1 MQSAARMEP
10 SLAQHTQPG
19 SPGGCSP
26 LLVVP
31 RGELPAGQGC
41 LLGAAGLLALILGPS
56 RAPPLAQSQ
65 QPPKAVQPAGSHHPV
80 PGARRMCPVPL
91 RPSASSQASRTLR
104 SRASPRKAP
113 CSLPS
118 STAAVTN
125 TPPSLPRPSEPVL
138 CLLSPI
144 RRCRAGN
151 TLRSPPA
158 ARPPPCLPRGPWLW
172 ITAACLALRA
182 RSMSRGHLQKGAAAT
197 QGCLHV
203 EQNSLLPS
211 KVGME
216 IN

>member
-56 RAPPLAQSQ
+56 RAQLLAQSQ
-65 QPPKAVQPAGSHHPV
+65 QPPRAVQPAGSHHPV

-158 ARPPPCLPRGPWLW
+158 ARPPPVPAEGTVAADHCCLLSSACPVDVPRSPAEGSSRHAGLP
-172 ITAACLALRA
+172 A
-182 RSMSRGHLQKGAAAT
+182 RGA
-197 QGCLHV
+197 
-203 EQNSLLPS
+203 EQPPAEQSGDGN
-211 KVGME
+211 
-216 IN
+216 

>member
-56 RAPPLAQSQ
+56 RAQPLAQSQ
-65 QPPKAVQPAGSHHPV
+65 QPPRAVQPAGSHHPV

-104 SRASPRKAP
+104 SPASPRKAP

-144 RRCRAGN
+144 RPCRAGN

-158 ARPPPCLPRGPWLW
+158 ARPPPCLPRGPWLR

-211 KVGME
+211 KVRME